1 MSFNKQI
8 ITLFDLDNAVSLIS
22 DLPDAYW
29 DCCHA
34 ASSLQGIVNRDAP
47 HIYIKYV
54 LNSLLNK
61 NVDDYWFEK
70 LTEPAAWLR
79 NARAETVTDIIELVI
94 KFRSNLNGAVVYD
107 SNVPATSNVASTIA
121 GVENLLPIRYDVSPD
136 SLYTKLIVNGPQLS
150 VVKSL
155 INKDGTSLFTGKG
168 NIPET
173 DVSSSGSAK
182 CDAYLWM
189 KHFYIDTG
197 ICDSEWAG
205 YYVDY
210 FWKNSRQKAVH
221 NHHCL
226 TNHDFF
232 ISKKSFFF
240 DLSPWGDEIPNDE
253 PDQPVGTDL
262 DTLKKLLLS
271 AYNNRPEDKM
281 LHIGGFVPW
290 AYKYTTECECSHDPV
305 SSEWEYGKVIS
316 AYNGFMDA
324 DAIGFGAMA
333 NASFYQHYPLEESY
347 SQKWIS
353 EDELE
358 KQNKRSIINS
368 KINNQKNKDKNSDF
382 NIEHLNTKRQFL
394 IFYVGD
400 YDCAAWLYQRIPDI
414 WDDPNRGKIPMMWAI
429 SPVIAARAPMAMD
442 YIRKTATENDYFVA
456 ADNGAGYCEPG
467 MLQEPREISGL
478 PSGLPAWEKHC
489 AAYYKKWG
497 LTVTGFI
504 IPGNGP
510 LLNKNGLDT
519 YEKFSPNGIVPLI
532 GEGAKLHNNMPV
544 IYAAR
549 DIQFDDPI
557 EAAKVTVEH
566 IHSRTE
572 QSLPPFHWFRN
583 ILKTPTWYVEVYE
596 EIKRLDPEIELVTAP
611 AFFELLRQ
619 YLKKQEIIYKSSNQN
634 IKI

>member
-1 MSFNKQI
+1 MNEKLIKKHPTIF
-8 ITLFDLDNAVSLIS
+8 FDLKNNCPLNSNTVKIC
-22 DLPDAYW
+22 W
-29 DCCHA
+29 DRYHT
-34 ASSLQGIVNRDAP
+34 ASALQGIVNRDVP
-47 HIYIKYV
+47 VLYIKYV
-54 LNSLLNK
+54 ENDILNK
-61 NVDDYWFEK
+61 NVDDYWFGK
-70 LTEPAAWLR
+70 ITEPGAWLDSI
-79 NARAETVTDIIELVI
+79 NTETITDVVELVT
-94 KFRSNLNGAVVYD
+94 KFKSYLNGAVVYD
-107 SNVPATSNVASTIA
+107 PNVPATSNVASTIA
-121 GVENLLPIRYDVSPD
+121 GVENLLPVRYDTSPD
-136 SLYTKLIVNGPQLS
+136 SLYSKLIISGLKLP

-155 INKDGTSLFTGKG
+155 INKDGTSLFTGQG
-168 NIPET
+168 IIPET
-173 DVSSSGSAK
+173 EIPSSGSAK

-189 KHFYIDTG
+189 KHFYLDTG
-197 ICDSEWAG
+197 LCDTEWGA

-210 FWKNSRQKAVH
+210 FWKDSWQNAVP

-232 ISKKSFFF
+232 ISKKAFFF
-240 DLSPWGDEIPNDE
+240 DLAPWGDEVPND
-253 PDQPVGTDL
+253 DSGQPLGTDL
-262 DTLKKLLLS
+262 DTLKNLLLG
-271 AYNNRPEDKM
+271 AYNNRSEDKM

-290 AYKYTTECECSHDPV
+290 AYKYTTESGCSHDPV

-347 SQKWIS
+347 PQKWIS
-353 EDELE
+353 KNELE
-358 KQNKRSIINS
+358 TCGLISNS
-368 KINNQKNKDKNSDF
+368 QRPTSRDQ
-382 NIEHLNTKRQFL
+382 RQFM

-414 WDDPNRGKIPMMWAI
+414 WDDPNRGKIPMMWAV

-489 AAYYKKWG
+489 TDYYKKWG

-557 EAAKVTVEH
+557 EAAKITVEH
-566 IHSRTE
+566 IHSRAE
-572 QSLPPFHWFRN
+572 QGLPPFHWFRN

-596 EIKRLDPEIELVTAP
+596 EIRRLDSNIELLDAP
-611 AFFELLRQ
+611 SFFELSRI
-619 YLKKQEIIYKSSNQN
+619 YLKQ
-634 IKI
+634 

>member
-1 MSFNKQI
+1 MNEKLKKKHPAIF
-8 ITLFDLDNAVSLIS
+8 FDLKNNCSLNSNTVKICWDYYHTVS
-22 DLPDAYW
+22 A
-29 DCCHA
+29 
-34 ASSLQGIVNRDAP
+34 LQGIVNRDVP
-47 HIYIKYV
+47 VLYIRYV
-54 LNSLLNK
+54 ENDILNK
-61 NVDDYWFEK
+61 NVDEYWFEK
-70 LTEPAAWLR
+70 IAEPGAWLDGVDT
-79 NARAETVTDIIELVI
+79 EIITEITQLII
-94 KFRSNLNGAVVYD
+94 KFKSHLNGAVVYD
-107 SNVPATSNVASTIA
+107 PNIPATSNVASTIA
-121 GVENLLPIRYDVSPD
+121 GVENLLPVRYDTSPD
-136 SLYTKLIVNGPQLS
+136 SLYSKLILEGPKLP

-155 INKDGTSLFTGKG
+155 INSDGSSVFTGSG
-168 NIPET
+168 NIPDT
-173 DVSSSGSAK
+173 DIPSSGSAK

-189 KHFYIDTG
+189 KHFYLDTG
-197 ICDSEWAG
+197 LCNTEWAG

-210 FWKNSRQKAVH
+210 FWKDSWQDAVP

-232 ISKKSFFF
+232 ISKKAFFF
-240 DLSPWGDEIPNDE
+240 DLSPWGDEIPND
-253 PDQPVGTDL
+253 DTGQPLGTDL
-262 DTLKKLLLS
+262 ETLKALLLS
-271 AYNNRPEDKM
+271 AYHNRPKDKM

-290 AYKYTTECECSHDPV
+290 AYKYTTESACSHDPV

-333 NASFYQHYPLEESY
+333 NASFYQHYPLEEKY
-347 SQKWIS
+347 PQKWIS
-353 EDELE
+353 KNELE
-358 KQNKRSIINS
+358 TCGLLS
-368 KINNQKNKDKNSDF
+368 NNQRPTLRNQ
-382 NIEHLNTKRQFL
+382 RQFL

-489 AAYYKKWG
+489 ADYYEKWG

-510 LLNKNGLDT
+510 LLNNDGLNT

-557 EAAKVTVEH
+557 EAARVTVEH
-566 IHSRTE
+566 IRSRVE
-572 QSLPPFHWFRN
+572 QGMPPFHWFRN

-596 EIKRLDPEIELVTAP
+596 EIKRLAPEVELLAAP
-611 AFFELLRQ
+611 AFFELLRI
-619 YLKKQEIIYKSSNQN
+619 YLKK
-634 IKI
+634 